1 VIIDFGILIA
11 ALAAVAFISIRAS
24 KRGESKE
31 QYFLAGRN
39 LTWWL
44 IGFSLI
50 ASNIST
56 EHFVGMTGNAAR
68 NGLAVA
74 SYEWLA
80 VPALVLVAWWLLPI
94 FLRAG
99 IYTIPEFLEQ
109 RYDRMTRSILAV
121 LMVVFFVLTVL
132 ATVLYGGATF
142 LVGVF
147 DIETLIVEGWGL
159 SPDTAETVAF
169 QLGVWGIGIAAGIYT
184 ITGGLTAVVWSDL
197 LQGAALLLGG
207 VLVLVLSLLSLG
219 AGDGMLAGWQNF
231 TNANVDQLHVVRA
244 WNDPEIPSLSL
255 ITGLWIPVMF
265 YWGLN
270 QFIVQRTLASG
281 SLAEGQKGIMLAAG
295 IKLFLP
301 FLIVIPGM
309 MAVQILGSDYDAKAA
324 DAAYPQ
330 LIRHLLPTGILVWF
344 WQPSPVRS

>member
-1 VIIDFGILIA
+1 MIIDFGILIA

-80 VPALVLVAWWLLPI
+80 VPALVLVAWWLLPV

-142 LVGVF
+142 LIGVF
-147 DIETLIVEGWGL
+147 DIETLIVESWGL

-169 QLGVWGIGIAAGIYT
+169 QMGVWGIGIAAGIYT

-197 LQGAALLLGG
+197 LQGAALLLWAECWCSCCHCCHWERATACWPGG
-207 VLVLVLSLLSLG
+207 RTSPTPTSINC
-219 AGDGMLAGWQNF
+219 MLCGHGTTRRF
-231 TNANVDQLHVVRA
+231 
-244 WNDPEIPSLSL
+244 
-255 ITGLWIPVMF
+255 PV
-265 YWGLN
+265 
-270 QFIVQRTLASG
+270 
-281 SLAEGQKGIMLAAG
+281 
-295 IKLFLP
+295 
-301 FLIVIPGM
+301 
-309 MAVQILGSDYDAKAA
+309 
-324 DAAYPQ
+324 
-330 LIRHLLPTGILVWF
+330 
-344 WQPSPVRS
+344 